1 MSFAASKLSLFER
14 VLFVLALMIGIVVFA
29 LRFGTGAALWILH
42 HVK

>member
-1 MSFAASKLSLFER
+1 MSFAASKLTPFER
-14 VLFVLALMIGIVVFA
+14 VLFALALTIGVLVFA